1 MKRLFYILMS
11 VVTILVSC
19 SDDDSFSTSRS
30 NLLSLGCDTLSLDTI
45 FSTIPTRTYG
55 FWIHNNSSDGIRIGQ
70 TRLERGNQTGF
81 RVNVDGI
88 YLDNSTG
95 SQAQDIEVRK
105 GDSIRVFVELTS
117 QINGSES
124 PQLVEDNLLFLL
136 ESGVEQKVNLR
147 AWSWDAVLYDSLW
160 VRENMTLSSSKPVVV
175 RKGIRVDSAAT
186 LTILPPTVMYFSST
200 AGIDVYGHLN
210 IAGQPGQDVVL
221 RGDRLDWMFA
231 NLPYD
236 RVSGQWRGIRFH
248 SSSTGNSLKYLDLH
262 SATDAIICD
271 SAEVGDT
278 PRLSLESV
286 SIHNCSGY
294 GLAAHHSNVAITNTL
309 ISNTMGDCLLLDNSR
324 ADITYS
330 TFAQFYPFDANRGW
344 AVQLVNSQA
353 SFANSLITGYN
364 EDVFLTDSLDF
375 LFDHCIVRTV
385 IEDTVIV
392 AEKFPSSVLETPKDS
407 VNGEMHFRL
416 LDTDNFVY
424 DFRLDSLST
433 AIGKAMPLEKVPV
446 DRDGNSRSA
455 STPSIGCFEA
465 TLQQESADD
474 PQPKAARRR
483 R

>member
-1 MKRLFYILMS
+1 MMM
-11 VVTILVSC
+11 SC

-45 FSTIPTRTYG
+45 FSTVPSRTYG

-95 SQAQDIEVRK
+95 SQAQNIEVRK

-117 QINGSES
+117 QINGGDT
-124 PQLVEDNLLFLL
+124 PRLVEDNLLFLL

-147 AWSWDAVLYDSLW
+147 AWSWDAMLYDDSLK
-160 VRENMTLSSSKPVVV
+160 VNENMTVCSSKPIVV
-175 RKGIRVDSAAT
+175 RKGIRVDSAST

-200 AGIDVYGHLN
+200 AGIDVYGSLN
-210 IAGQPGQDVVL
+210 IKGEPGRDIVL
-221 RGDRLDWMFA
+221 RGDRLDRMFA

-248 SSSTGNSLKYLDLH
+248 SSSTNNTLRYLDLH
-262 SATDAIICD
+262 SATDAILCD
-271 SAEVGDT
+271 SAAMEDP
-278 PRLSLESV
+278 PRLTLENV
-286 SIHNCSGY
+286 TIHNCKGY
-294 GLAAHHSNVAITNTL
+294 GLAASHSNVSISNSL
-309 ISNTMGDCLLLDNSR
+309 ISNTFGDCLSLENSK
-324 ADITYS
+324 ANITYS

-344 AVQLVNSQA
+344 AVRLANSQT
-353 SFANSLITGYN
+353 SFANTLVTGYN

-375 LFDHCIVRTV
+375 SFDHCIVRTI
-385 IEDTVIV
+385 IEDSVIV

-407 VNGEMHFRL
+407 INGIMHFKL
-416 LDTDNFVY
+416 LDTDNFIY
-424 DFRLDSLST
+424 DFRLDSVST
-433 AIGKAMPLEKVPV
+433 AIGKALPVESITV

-465 TLQQESADD
+465 TLEQESADD
-474 PQPKAARRR
+474 PQPKAVRRR
-483 R
+483 K